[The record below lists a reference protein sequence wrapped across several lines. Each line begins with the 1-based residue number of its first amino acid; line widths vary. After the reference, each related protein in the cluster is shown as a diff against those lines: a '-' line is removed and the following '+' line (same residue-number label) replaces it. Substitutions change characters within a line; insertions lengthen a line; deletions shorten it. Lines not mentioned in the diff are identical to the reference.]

1 MQARYPAQQTLSKR
15 FFMEGLRQQHTL
27 AAPTEVHGIGYWS
40 GQEITV
46 RLEPADI
53 HHGIVFHRTD
63 QPHAEPVPA
72 MVAHRVE
79 IPRRTALKVGPTS
92 VEMIEHLMAAL
103 TGLQVD
109 NCRVLID
116 GPELPGFDGS
126 SLEYVEAIQSVGT
139 QSQHAFQPLIR
150 VRETLRVC
158 HGESWIEARPASTL
172 GPKVSRLSIKMQ
184 IDYGHSSPIGRQT
197 FCETITTNTFQEELA
212 SARTFLLKEEA
223 EWLRSQGLGLRTS
236 AKDLLIFDEQ
246 GPMENTLRFPE
257 ECVRHKMLD
266 LVGDLALCGCDISG
280 HFIAH
285 CSGHRLNAEMVQAL
299 LQEGQI
305 LGQVR
310 RSA

>member
-1 MQARYPAQQTLSKR
+1 
-15 FFMEGLRQQHTL
+15 MEGLRQQHTL

-40 GQEITV
+40 GREITV
-46 RLEPADI
+46 RLEPAEA
-53 HHGIVFHRTD
+53 HHGIVFYRTD
-63 QPHAEPVPA
+63 QPKAEPVPA
-72 MVAHRVE
+72 IVAHRVE
-79 IPRRTALKVGPTS
+79 IPRRTALKVGNTS

-103 TGLQVD
+103 AGLRVD
-109 NCRVLID
+109 NCRVVID

-126 SLEYVEAIQSVGT
+126 ALPYVEAIQAVGT
-139 QSQHAFQPLIR
+139 TTQHAFRPLIR
-150 VRETLRVC
+150 VREPLRVC
-158 HGESWIEARPASTL
+158 QGESWIEARPASNL

-184 IDYGHSSPIGRQT
+184 IDYGIASAIGRQT
-197 FCETITTNTFQEELA
+197 YCETITKHTFREELA

-236 AKDLLIFDEQ
+236 AKDLLIFDEH

-266 LVGDLALCGCDISG
+266 LIGDLALCGCDISG
-280 HFIAH
+280 HLIAH

-299 LQEGQI
+299 LREGQI